1 MEKETLQP
9 NTTKRSV
16 SKDNKKKNF
25 SSKNT
30 NQPLA
35 PEIFKQ
41 SNMNQKTQY
50 NFDIIEE
57 NLNDDEMSK
66 KQYQQG
72 MFKKK
77 DNFVTNPYQ
86 KAQTKGS
93 KKMGLK
99 PSVNNLYED
108 YEEAPN
114 MLNS

>member
-1 MEKETLQP
+1 
-9 NTTKRSV
+9 
-16 SKDNKKKNF
+16 
-25 SSKNT
+25 
-30 NQPLA
+30 
-35 PEIFKQ
+35 
-41 SNMNQKTQY
+41 MNQKTQY

-72 MFKKK
+72 GVFKKK
-77 DNFVTNPYQ
+77 DNFVSNPYQ
-86 KAQTKGS
+86 KSKVN

-99 PSVNNLYED
+99 PSVNNLYEE